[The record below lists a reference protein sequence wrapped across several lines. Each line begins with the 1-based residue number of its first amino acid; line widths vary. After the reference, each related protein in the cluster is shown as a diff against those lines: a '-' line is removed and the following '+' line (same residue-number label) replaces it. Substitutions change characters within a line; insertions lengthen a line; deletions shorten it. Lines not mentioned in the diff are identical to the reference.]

1 MRLYLDDNITDRRVV
16 AQLQRMGHV
25 VLLPAAVG
33 YAGVSDAKHLAH
45 AIREDYVLLSQNYQ
59 DFLDLHDLILAA
71 GGQHR
76 GLLLLYTEHDPTR
89 DMTPR
94 SIAVAI
100 TKLEAARIPLANQ
113 VYVLNHW
120 R

>member
-1 MRLYLDDNITDRRVV
+1 MRLYADDNLTDRRVV
-16 AQLQRMGHV
+16 AQLHRLGHT

-33 YAGVSDAKHLAH
+33 HSGVSDAKHLAYTIRH
-45 AIREDYVLLSQNYQ
+45 AYVLLTQNYQ

-71 GGQHR
+71 GGHHP
-76 GLLLLYTEHDPTR
+76 GLLLLYTENDPTR

-100 TKLEAARIPLANQ
+100 TKLEAARVPLENQ
-113 VYVLNHW
+113 VYIVNHW

>member
-25 VLLPAAVG
+25 VRLPAAAG
-33 YAGVSDAKHLAH
+33 YSGASDARHLAY
-45 AIREDYVLLSQNYQ
+45 AIREGYVLLTQNYQ

-71 GGQHR
+71 GGHHR
-76 GLLLLYTEHDPTR
+76 GLLFLYTEHDPTR

-94 SIAVAI
+94 RIAVAI
-100 TKLEAARIPLANQ
+100 TKLEATGVPLANQ

>member
-16 AQLQRMGHV
+16 AQLQRLGHAV
-25 VLLPAAVG
+25 RLPAEMG
-33 YAGVSDAKHLAH
+33 QSGVSDAKHLAS
-45 AIREDYVLLSQNYQ
+45 AIRHTDVLLTQNYQ

-71 GGQHR
+71 GGQHP
-76 GLLLLYTEHDPTR
+76 GILLIYAENDPTR

-100 TKLEAARIPLANQ
+100 TKLEAVGVPLVNQ
-113 VYVLNHW
+113 VYIVNHW

>member
-16 AQLQRMGHV
+16 VQLQRMGHTV
-25 VLLPAAVG
+25 RLPTDMGQSGA
-33 YAGVSDAKHLAH
+33 SDAKHLAS
-45 AIREDYVLLSQNYQ
+45 AIQQRDVLLTQNAQ

-71 GGQHR
+71 GGRHP
-76 GLLLLYTEHDPTR
+76 GLLLLYAENDPTR

-100 TKLEAARIPLANQ
+100 TRLEAAGVPLENQ
-113 VYVLNHW
+113 VYIVNHW

>member
-1 MRLYLDDNITDRRVV
+1 MRLYLDDNIIDRRVV
-16 AQLQRMGHV
+16 AQLQRMGHTV
-25 VLLPAAVG
+25 RLPMD
-33 YAGVSDAKHLAH
+33 AGQSGAFDAKHLTS
-45 AIREDYVLLSQNYQ
+45 AIQQRDVLLTQNAQ

-71 GGQHR
+71 GGRHS
-76 GLLLLYTEHDPTR
+76 GLLLLYTEIDPTR

-100 TKLEAARIPLANQ
+100 TRLESADVPLENQ
-113 VYVLNHW
+113 VYIVNHW